1 MRANIGSV
9 EEKRR
14 QTVSRGAMT
23 TVWLC
28 TLWCIVTLVCSFPAT
43 LRAAEAQPRA
53 KVPRIGF
60 LGSSSPAPYEPIID
74 ALRQGLRELGWVEG
88 HNVTFEF
95 RWAEGEL
102 ERLPALATAL
112 ARLEVDVLVTQGTPA
127 AIAAKHATQTLPIIF
142 VQVGDPL
149 GSGLIT
155 SLARPGGNLTG
166 LSLLAFE
173 LDAKRLE
180 MLKEAVPKASR
191 VAVLW
196 HPDFSPHVEGLRGL
210 KSAAQALGVELQPV
224 AFRHPQ
230 DFEAGFAA
238 MRQGGAD
245 ALLVMG
251 HPMTFNGAPHLAE
264 LAVRGRLPAIA
275 LYREFAQ
282 AGGLMAYGASIAHLY
297 RRAASYV
304 DKILK
309 GAKPADLPVEQP
321 TTFELII
328 NLKAAQALGITIP
341 PSLLVL
347 ADEVFQ

>member
-1 MRANIGSV
+1 V
-9 EEKRR
+9 
-14 QTVSRGAMT
+14 T

-28 TLWCIVTLVCSFPAT
+28 TLWGIVTLGCSLPAT

-88 HNVTFEF
+88 HNVTIAF

-102 ERLPALATAL
+102 ERLPALAAAL

-196 HPDFSPHVEGLRGL
+196 HPDFSPHVESLHGL
-210 KSAAQALGVELQPV
+210 KSAAQALGVALHPV
-224 AFRHPQ
+224 AFRHPS
-230 DFEAGFAA
+230 DFEAGVRRHAP
-238 MRQGGAD
+238 RGSRCPPRD
-245 ALLVMG
+245 
-251 HPMTFNGAPHLAE
+251 GAPH
-264 LAVRGRLPAIA
+264 
-275 LYREFAQ
+275 
-282 AGGLMAYGASIAHLY
+282 
-297 RRAASYV
+297 
-304 DKILK
+304 
-309 GAKPADLPVEQP
+309 DL
-321 TTFELII
+321 
-328 NLKAAQALGITIP
+328 
-341 PSLLVL
+341 
-347 ADEVFQ
+347 

>member
-1 MRANIGSV
+1 VTI
-9 EEKRR
+9 
-14 QTVSRGAMT
+14 
-23 TVWLC
+23 VWLC
-28 TLWCIVTLVCSFPAT
+28 TLWCIVTLVCRLPAT

-74 ALRQGLRELGWVEG
+74 ALRQGMRELGWVEG
-88 HNVTFEF
+88 HNVTIEF

-102 ERLPALATAL
+102 ERLPALAAAL
-112 ARLEVDVLVTQGTPA
+112 AREVDVLVTQGTPA
-127 AIAAKHATQTLPIIF
+127 AIAAKNATQTLPIIF

-210 KSAAQALGVELQPV
+210 KSAAQVLGVELQPV

-251 HPMTFNGAPHLAE
+251 HPMTFNAATPLAE

-309 GAKPADLPVEQP
+309 GTTPADLPVEQP
-321 TTFELII
+321 MQFELVI
-328 NLKAAQALGITIP
+328 NLKTAKALGITIP
-341 PSLLVL
+341 PLFLFR
-347 ADEVFQ
+347 ADEVIQ

>member
-1 MRANIGSV
+1 VKA
-9 EEKRR
+9 
-14 QTVSRGAMT
+14 
-23 TVWLC
+23 L
-28 TLWCIVTLVCSFPAT
+28 TLLTLVLSLVLASPPSH
-43 LRAAEAQPRA
+43 AQSGA
-53 KVPRIGF
+53 KMPRIGMLTSAF
-60 LGSSSPAPYEPIID
+60 DPHAGFEGF
-74 ALRQGLRELGWVEG
+74 RQGLRDLGYVEG
-88 HNVTFEF
+88 QSIALEARF
-95 RWAEGEL
+95 AEGKV
-102 ERLPALATAL
+102 ERLPALAAEL
-112 ARLEVDVLVTQGTPA
+112 LSLKVDVILATGVLA
-127 AIAAKHATQTLPIIF
+127 ARAAQHATTTIPIVF
-142 VQVGDPL
+142 GGSDPVGQ
-149 GSGLIT
+149 GLVA
-155 SLARPGGNLTG
+155 SLARPGGNTTG
-166 LSLLAFE
+166 LSFNDPALMG
-173 LDAKRLE
+173 KRLE
-180 MLKEAVPKASR
+180 MLKAAVPGATR

-196 HPDFSPHVEGLRGL
+196 HPDFSPHVESLHGL
-210 KSAAQALGVELQPV
+210 KSAAQALGVELHPV
-224 AFRHPQ
+224 AFRHPS

-251 HPMTFNGAPHLAE
+251 HPMTFNAAPHLAE

-321 TTFELII
+321 MKFELII
-328 NLKAAQALGITIP
+328 NLKVAQALGITIP

>member
-9 EEKRR
+9 QGDRR
-14 QTVSRGAMT
+14 QTGSRGAVI
-23 TVWLC
+23 TVWRC
-28 TLWCIVTLVCSFPAT
+28 TLWSIVTLVCSLLAT
-43 LRAAEAQPRA
+43 LCAAEAQPRA

-60 LGSSSPAPYEPIID
+60 LGSSSPASYEPIIE
-74 ALRQGLRELGWVEG
+74 ALRQGMRELGWVEG
-88 HNVTFEF
+88 DNVTIEF

-112 ARLEVDVLVTQGTPA
+112 AHLEVDVIVTQGTPA
-127 AIAAKHATQTLPIIF
+127 AVAAKNATQTLPIIF

-196 HPDFSPHVEGLRGL
+196 HPDFSPHVEGLHGL
-210 KSAAQALGVELQPV
+210 KSAAQALGVELQPI
-224 AFRHPQ
+224 AFRRPQ
-230 DFEAGFAA
+230 DFEAGITA
-238 MRQGGAD
+238 MSQGGAD

-251 HPMTFNGAPHLAE
+251 HPMTFNAATHLVE
-264 LAVRGRLPAIA
+264 LAVRGRLPAIS

-282 AGGLMAYGASIAHLY
+282 AGGLMAYGANIAHLY

-309 GAKPADLPVEQP
+309 GARPADLPVEQP
-321 TTFELII
+321 MKFEFII
-328 NLKAAQALGITIP
+328 NLKTAEALGLTLP
-341 PSLLVL
+341 PHLLGF
-347 ADEVFQ
+347 ADEVIR

>member
-1 MRANIGSV
+1 MT
-9 EEKRR
+9 RR
-14 QTVSRGAMT
+14 LIR
-23 TVWLC
+23 LLI
-28 TLWCIVTLVCSFPAT
+28 TLALGFLVAPLAT
-43 LRAAEAQPRA
+43 KAQPRA

-60 LGSSSPAPYEPIID
+60 LGSSSPSPYEPIIE
-74 ALRQGLRELGWVEG
+74 ALRQGMRALGWVEG
-88 HNVTFEF
+88 HNVTIEF

-102 ERLPALATAL
+102 ERLPALAAAL

-127 AIAAKHATQTLPIIF
+127 AIAAKHAPQTLPIIF
-142 VQVGDPL
+142 VQVGDPV

-155 SLARPGGNLTG
+155 SLARPGGTLTG

-196 HPDFSPHVEGLRGL
+196 HPDFSPPVEGLRGL
-210 KSAAQALGVELQPV
+210 KSTAQALGVELQPV
-224 AFRHPQ
+224 AFRHPH

-238 MRQGGAD
+238 MSQGGAD

-251 HPMTFNGAPHLAE
+251 HPMTCNAATHLAE

-282 AGGLMAYGASIAHLY
+282 AGGLMAYGASLAHLY
-297 RRAASYV
+297 RRAATYV

-309 GAKPADLPVEQP
+309 GTKPADLPVEQP
-321 TTFELII
+321 MTFELVI
-328 NLKAAQALGITIP
+328 NLKTAEGLGLTLSP
-341 PSLLVL
+341 TLLFQ
-347 ADEVFQ
+347 ADEVIK

>member
-1 MRANIGSV
+1 MKARIGSV
-9 EEKRR
+9 QGDRR
-14 QTVSRGAMT
+14 QTESRGAVL
-23 TVWLC
+23 TVGRC
-28 TLWCIVTLVCSFPAT
+28 TLWSIITLVCSLLAT
-43 LRAAEAQPRA
+43 LGAAEVQPRA

-60 LGSSSPAPYEPIID
+60 LGSSSPTSYEPIIT
-74 ALRQGLRELGWVEG
+74 AFWQGMHEFGWVEG
-88 HNVTFEF
+88 DNVTIEF

-112 ARLEVDVLVTQGTPA
+112 AHLGVDVIVTQGTPA
-127 AIAAKHATQTLPIIF
+127 AVAAKNATQTLPIVF

-155 SLARPGGNLTG
+155 SLAHPGGNLTG
-166 LSLLAFE
+166 LSLLSVE
-173 LDAKRLE
+173 LEAKRLE

-196 HPDFSPHVEGLRGL
+196 HPDFAPHVEGLHGL
-210 KSAAQALGVELQPV
+210 KSAAQALGVELQPL
-224 AFRHPQ
+224 AFRRPQ
-230 DFEAGFAA
+230 DFEAEITALS
-238 MRQGGAD
+238 QGGVD

-251 HPMTFNGAPHLAE
+251 HPMTFNAAAHLAD
-264 LAVRGRLPAIA
+264 LTVRGRLPAIS
-275 LYREFAQ
+275 LYREFVQ

-321 TTFELII
+321 TKFELVL
-328 NLKAAQALGITIP
+328 NLKTAKALGITMP

-347 ADEVFQ
+347 ADEVLQ

>member
-1 MRANIGSV
+1 M
-9 EEKRR
+9 K
-14 QTVSRGAMT
+14 TV
-23 TVWLC
+23 VV
-28 TLWCIVTLVCSFPAT
+28 IVALALSIFVAP
-43 LRAAEAQPRA
+43 LAAKAQPRA

-60 LGSSSPAPYEPIID
+60 LGSSSPSPYEPIID
-74 ALRQGLRELGWVEG
+74 ALRQGMRELGWVEG
-88 HNVTFEF
+88 HNITIEF

-102 ERLPALATAL
+102 ERLPALAAAL

-127 AIAAKHATQTLPIIF
+127 AIAAKNATQTLPIIF

-180 MLKEAVPKASR
+180 LLKEAVPKASR

-196 HPDFSPHVEGLRGL
+196 HPDFSSHVESLRGL
-210 KSAAQALGVELQPV
+210 KRAAQALGVELQPV

-251 HPMTFNGAPHLAE
+251 HPMTFNAATHLAE
-264 LAVRGRLPAIA
+264 LTVRGRLPAIS

-321 TTFELII
+321 TTFELVI
-328 NLKAAQALGITIP
+328 NLKTAQALGLTIP
-341 PSLLVL
+341 PSLLFQ
-347 ADEVFQ
+347 ADEVLR

>member
-1 MRANIGSV
+1 
-9 EEKRR
+9 
-14 QTVSRGAMT
+14 
-23 TVWLC
+23 
-28 TLWCIVTLVCSFPAT
+28 
-43 LRAAEAQPRA
+43 
-53 KVPRIGF
+53 
-60 LGSSSPAPYEPIID
+60 
-74 ALRQGLRELGWVEG
+74 
-88 HNVTFEF
+88 
-95 RWAEGEL
+95 
-102 ERLPALATAL
+102 
-112 ARLEVDVLVTQGTPA
+112 VLVTQGTPA

-142 VQVGDPL
+142 VQVGDPV

-210 KSAAQALGVELQPV
+210 KSAAQALGVALQPV
-224 AFRHPQ
+224 AFRHPH

-238 MRQGGAD
+238 MSQGGAD

-251 HPMTFNGAPHLAE
+251 HPMTFNAATHLAE

-297 RRAASYV
+297 RRAATYV

-309 GAKPADLPVEQP
+309 GTKPADLPVEQP
-321 TTFELII
+321 MKFELVI
-328 NLKAAQALGITIP
+328 NLKTAEGLGLTLSP
-341 PSLLVL
+341 TLLFQ
-347 ADEVFQ
+347 ADEVIK

>member
-1 MRANIGSV
+1 MRTHIGSV
-9 EEKRR
+9 EGKRR
-14 QTVSRGAMT
+14 QTGSRGAVT
-23 TVWLC
+23 IVWLC
-28 TLWCIVTLVCSFPAT
+28 TLWSIVTLVCSLLAT
-43 LRAAEAQPRA
+43 LRAAEAQPQA

-60 LGSSSPAPYEPIID
+60 LGSSSPSPYEPIID
-74 ALRQGLRELGWVEG
+74 ALRQGMRELGWVEG
-88 HNVTFEF
+88 HNVTIEF

-102 ERLPALATAL
+102 ERLPALAAAL
-112 ARLEVDVLVTQGTPA
+112 ARLEVDVIVTQGTPA

-166 LSLLAFE
+166 LSHLAF
-173 LDAKRLE
+173 
-180 MLKEAVPKASR
+180 AVPKASR

-196 HPDFSPHVEGLRGL
+196 HPDFSPHVEGLHGL

-224 AFRHPQ
+224 AFRRPQ
-230 DFEAGFAA
+230 DFEAGIAG
-238 MRQGGAD
+238 MSQGGAD

-251 HPMTFNGAPHLAE
+251 HPMTFNAATHLAE
-264 LAVRGRLPAIA
+264 LAMRGRLPAIA

-321 TTFELII
+321 MKFELII